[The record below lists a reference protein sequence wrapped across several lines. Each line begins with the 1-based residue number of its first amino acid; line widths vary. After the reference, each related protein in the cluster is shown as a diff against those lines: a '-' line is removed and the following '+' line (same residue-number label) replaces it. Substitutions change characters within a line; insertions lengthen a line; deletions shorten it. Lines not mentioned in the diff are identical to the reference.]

1 MKSRSLGLRTA
12 LTAAMAI
19 TAATGAIAPAAA
31 APKPAPAGKLDKK
44 RLEIERHVWTA
55 QFYLR
60 RAGDVAGA
68 TREYKAV
75 LAVDP
80 ENVDASLALASLY
93 QRDGKPRLAV
103 DVLAKLT
110 RKAPRNADAWLSLAQ
125 LHAQLHDDKAMKADV
140 AKVLA
145 LDADNAG
152 AYALLF
158 ETARARLDAGDA
170 SAKPEVLEAA

>member
-31 APKPAPAGKLDKK
+31 APKKPVAAKLERK
-44 RLEIERHVWTA
+44 RLEIERHMWTA

-60 RAGDVAGA
+60 KAGDVAGA

-103 DVLAKLT
+103 DVLTRLT
-110 RKAPRNADAWLSLAQ
+110 RRAPRNADAWLSLAQ
-125 LHAQLHDDKAMKADV
+125 LHAQLRDDKAMRAAV

-145 LDADNAG
+145 LDPDSVG
-152 AYALLF
+152 AYALVF
-158 ETARARLDAGDA
+158 DTARA
-170 SAKPEVLEAA
+170 